1 MQYEPDPEMERVL
14 ESAQRRVTIGLIAE
28 EEKREA
34 IRSLYMAGMTQ
45 RELAERMTKAS
56 QAEGG
61 GPVTENS
68 VQKILWR
75 LRVKERI

>member
-1 MQYEPDPEMERVL
+1 MQYQPDPEMERVL
-14 ESAQRRVTIGLIAE
+14 DSAQRRVTIGLIAE

-45 RELAERMTKAS
+45 RELAERMTQAS
-56 QAEGG
+56 VAAGG

-68 VQKILWR
+68 VQKIIMR
-75 LRVKERI
+75 LRVKEQV